1 MQPQKL
7 RSKRILSGRDD
18 LKALEYAL
26 YHSMGYSKEEL
37 EKPLVA
43 VVNSW
48 SEILPGHYH
57 LRTVGEAVKSG
68 IRSGGG
74 TPIEFNTIGLCDG
87 IAQGH
92 IGMKYVL
99 PSREVIAASVEVMVE
114 GHQLDGMVMIC
125 TCDKIVPAML
135 IAAARLDIPT
145 ILVTGGYMQ
154 PGLYKGRR
162 YAIYEVSEAYGA
174 YIAGKIPR
182 QDVDELVKVC
192 CPGPGACPMMGT
204 ANTMCCITE
213 ALGMSLPGNA
223 TIAASDSRLLQ
234 MAKRAGEQIV
244 KLIDNDIRPS
254 KIMSREAFEN
264 VIKVDLAI
272 GGSTNSCLHIPA
284 IAAEL
289 DIGVGLGLFDEL
301 SRKTPQ
307 IVAIKPSS
315 DLFMD
320 DLERAGGV
328 QAVMKE
334 LSPLLNL
341 DVLTV
346 TGLKLKENLERV
358 EVLDREVIRP
368 LDSPFHA
375 EGGIAVLY
383 GNLAPDGSVVKQAA
397 VNLKMLRHTGPA
409 KVYDSEEEAIEAL
422 TGNAIKAG
430 DVVVIR
436 YEGPKGGPG
445 MREQYDFMTLLCGMG
460 LDRSVALVTDGRFS
474 GATRGL
480 AVGHVSPEAA
490 EGGPIAALTASDIVE
505 IDIPNR
511 RLHVKLEG
519 TVIVERMKLW
529 KRPKPSFKKGFMAL
543 YAERAS
549 SASKGAI
556 LAQR

>member
-1 MQPQKL
+1 M
-7 RSKRILSGRDD
+7 
-18 LKALEYAL
+18 KALEYAL
-26 YHSMGYSKEEL
+26 YHSMGYTEEEL

-57 LRTVGEAVKSG
+57 LREIGEAVKAG
-68 IRSGGG
+68 VRAGGG

-114 GHQLDGMVMIC
+114 GHQLDGMVTIC

-145 ILVTGGYMQ
+145 LLVTGGYMR

-174 YIAGKIPR
+174 YMAGKIPR
-182 QDVDELVKVC
+182 KDVDELVKVC

-204 ANTMCCITE
+204 ANTMCCVTE

-223 TIAASDSRLLQ
+223 TVAASDVKLLQ
-234 MAKRAGEQIV
+234 IAKRAGDQIV

-264 VIKVDLAI
+264 SIKVDLAI

-289 DIGVGLGLFDEL
+289 EVEVGLDLFDKL

-315 DLFMD
+315 DRLMD
-320 DLERAGGV
+320 DLENAGGI

-334 LSPLLNL
+334 LAPLLNL
-341 DVLTV
+341 NVLTV
-346 TGLKLKENLERV
+346 TGKKLKENLEKA
-358 EVLDREVIRP
+358 EVSGREVIKP
-368 LDSPFHA
+368 LDAPFHA
-375 EGGIAVLY
+375 EGGIAVLK
-383 GNLAPDGSVVKQAA
+383 GNLAPDGCVVKQAA
-397 VNLKMLRHTGPA
+397 VNLKMLRHIGPA
-409 KVYDSEEEAIEAL
+409 KVYDSEEKAVEAL
-422 TGNAIKAG
+422 TVSAIKTG

-445 MREQYDFMTLLCGMG
+445 MREQYDFMTLLCGIG

-490 EGGPIAALTASDIVE
+490 EGGPIAALMTGDIVE

-511 RLHVKLEG
+511 RLDVKLED
-519 TVIVERMKLW
+519 TIIVRRMKLW
-529 KRPKPSFKKGFMAL
+529 KRPRPSFKKGFMAL

-556 LAQR
+556 LV

>member
-1 MQPQKL
+1 MQTQKL
-7 RSKRILSGRDD
+7 RSKRILAGRED

-26 YHSMGYSKEEL
+26 YHSMGYTQGEL

-57 LRTVGEAVKSG
+57 LRTIGEAVKAG
-68 IRSGGG
+68 VRAGGG

-154 PGLYKGRR
+154 PGVYKGRR

-174 YIAGKIPR
+174 YMAGKIPR
-182 QDVDELVKVC
+182 EDVDELVRVC

-204 ANTMCCITE
+204 ANTMCCVTE

-223 TIAASDSRLLQ
+223 TVAASDARLLQ
-234 MAKRAGEQIV
+234 IAKRAGDQIV
-244 KLIDNDIRPS
+244 KLIDNDVRPS
-254 KIMSREAFEN
+254 RIMSREAFEN
-264 VIKVDLAI
+264 AIKVDLAI

-289 DIGVGLGLFDEL
+289 GIEAGLDLFDEL

-315 DLFMD
+315 DYFMD
-320 DLERAGGV
+320 DLENAGGI

-334 LSPLLNL
+334 LAPLLDL
-341 DVLTV
+341 HVLTV
-346 TGLKLKENLERV
+346 TGMKLKHNLEST
-358 EVLDREVIRP
+358 EVFNREVIKP
-368 LDSPFHA
+368 LNAPVHA
-375 EGGIAVLY
+375 EGGIAILK
-383 GNLAPDGSVVKQAA
+383 GNLAPDGCVVKQAA
-397 VNLKMLRHTGPA
+397 VNLKMLRYTGPA
-409 KVYDSEEEAIEAL
+409 KVYDSEEEAIQAL
-422 TGNAIKAG
+422 TGNTIKEG
-430 DVVVIR
+430 DIVVIR

-460 LDRSVALVTDGRFS
+460 LDLSVALVTDGRFS

-490 EGGPIAALTASDIVE
+490 EGGPIAALMRGDIVE
-505 IDIPNR
+505 IDIPKR
-511 RLHVKLEG
+511 RIDVKVDEK
-519 TVIVERMKLW
+519 IIAERMKLW
-529 KRPKPSFKKGFMAL
+529 KRPRPSIKKGFMAL
-543 YAERAS
+543 YAEKAS

-556 LAQR
+556 LV

>member
-1 MQPQKL
+1 MQTQKL
-7 RSKRILSGRDD
+7 RSKRIMAGRED

-26 YHSMGYSKEEL
+26 YHSMGYTQGEL

-57 LRTVGEAVKSG
+57 LRTIGEAVKAG
-68 IRSGGG
+68 VRAGGG

-174 YIAGKIPR
+174 YMAGKIPR
-182 QDVDELVKVC
+182 EDVDSLVRVC

-204 ANTMCCITE
+204 ANTMCCVTE

-223 TIAASDSRLLQ
+223 TIAASDARLLQ
-234 MAKRAGEQIV
+234 IAKQAGDQIV
-244 KLIDNDIRPS
+244 KLIDNDVRPS
-254 KIMSREAFEN
+254 RIMSREAFEN
-264 VIKVDLAI
+264 AIKVDLAI

-289 DIGVGLGLFDEL
+289 GIEAGLDLFDDL

-315 DLFMD
+315 DYFMD
-320 DLERAGGV
+320 DLENAGGI

-334 LSPLLNL
+334 LAPLLDL

-346 TGLKLKENLERV
+346 TGMKLKQNLESA
-358 EVLDREVIRP
+358 EVFNREVIKP
-368 LDSPFHA
+368 LNAPFHA
-375 EGGIAVLY
+375 EGGIAILK
-383 GNLAPDGSVVKQAA
+383 GNLAPDGCVVKQAA
-397 VNLKMLRHTGPA
+397 VNLKMLRYSGPA
-409 KVYDSEEEAIEAL
+409 KVYDSEEEAIQAL
-422 TGNAIKAG
+422 TGSTIKEG
-430 DVVVIR
+430 DIVVIR

-460 LDRSVALVTDGRFS
+460 LDLSVALVTDGRFS

-490 EGGPIAALTASDIVE
+490 EGGPIAALTTGDIVE
-505 IDIPNR
+505 IDIPKR
-511 RLHVKLEG
+511 RIDVKVDEKIIG
-519 TVIVERMKLW
+519 ERMKLW
-529 KRPKPSFKKGFMAL
+529 KGPTPVIKKGFMAL

-556 LAQR
+556 LV

>member
-1 MQPQKL
+1 MQPHKL
-7 RSKRILSGRDD
+7 RSKRMLAGRED

-26 YHSMGYSKEEL
+26 YHSMGYTQEEL
-37 EKPLVA
+37 GKPLVA

-57 LRTVGEAVKSG
+57 LRGVGEAVKSG
-68 IRSGGG
+68 IRAGGG

-125 TCDKIVPAML
+125 TCDKVVPAML
-135 IAAARLDIPT
+135 IAAARLDIPA

-154 PGLYKGRR
+154 PGLYEGRR

-174 YIAGKIPR
+174 YMAGKIPR
-182 QDVDELVKVC
+182 RDVDELTKVC

-223 TIAASDSRLLQ
+223 TVAASDAKLLQ
-234 MAKRAGEQIV
+234 IAKRAGDQIV

-264 VIKVDLAI
+264 SIKVDLAI

-289 DIGVGLGLFDEL
+289 EVDIGLELFDEL
-301 SRKTPQ
+301 SRETPQ

-315 DLFMD
+315 DQLMD
-320 DLERAGGV
+320 DLEDAGGIQV
-328 QAVMKE
+328 VMKE
-334 LSPLLNL
+334 LTPLLNL

-346 TGLKLKENLERV
+346 TGMKLKENLERA
-358 EVLDREVIRP
+358 EVTSREVIKP
-368 LDSPFHA
+368 LGAPFHA
-375 EGGIAVLY
+375 EGGIAVLK
-383 GNLAPDGSVVKQAA
+383 GNLAPDGCVVKQAA
-397 VNLKMLRHTGPA
+397 VNLKMLRHAGPA
-409 KVYDSEEEAIEAL
+409 KVYDSEEEAVEAL
-422 TGNAIKAG
+422 TGSAIKAR
-430 DVVVIR
+430 DIVVIR

-445 MREQYDFMTLLCGMG
+445 MREQYDFMTLLCGME

-490 EGGPIAALTASDIVE
+490 EGGPIAALMTGDIVE

-511 RLHVKLEG
+511 RLDVKLED
-519 TVIVERMKLW
+519 TIIVERMKLW
-529 KRPKPSFKKGFMAL
+529 KRPRALFKKGFMAL

-556 LAQR
+556 LI

>member
-1 MQPQKL
+1 MQHHKL
-7 RSKRILSGRDD
+7 RSKRILAGRED

-26 YHSMGYSKEEL
+26 YHSMGYTQEEL

-43 VVNSW
+43 VANSW

-57 LRTVGEAVKSG
+57 LRKVGEAVKAG
-68 IRSGGG
+68 VRAGGG

-114 GHQLDGMVMIC
+114 GHQLDGIVMIC

-135 IAAARLDIPT
+135 IAAARLDVPT

-174 YIAGKIPR
+174 YMAGKIPR
-182 QDVDELVKVC
+182 KDVDELVKVC

-204 ANTMCCITE
+204 ANTMCCVTE

-223 TIAASDSRLLQ
+223 TVAASDAKLLQ
-234 MAKRAGEQIV
+234 IAKRAGDQIV

-254 KIMSREAFEN
+254 KIMSREALEN
-264 VIKVDLAI
+264 SIKVDLAI

-289 DIGVGLGLFDEL
+289 EIEVELDLFDQF

-315 DLFMD
+315 DRLMD
-320 DLERAGGV
+320 DLEKAGGI

-334 LSPLLNL
+334 LAPLLNL

-346 TGLKLKENLERV
+346 TGMKLKENLERA
-358 EVLDREVIRP
+358 EVTDHEVIKP

-375 EGGIAVLY
+375 EGGIAVLK

-397 VNLKMLRHTGPA
+397 VNLKMLRYTGPA
-409 KVYDSEEEAIEAL
+409 KVYDSEEKAVEAL
-422 TGNAIKAG
+422 AGRAIKAG

-445 MREQYDFMTLLCGMG
+445 MREQYDIMTLLCGMG
-460 LDRSVALVTDGRFS
+460 LDRSLALVTDGRFS

-490 EGGPIAALTASDIVE
+490 EGGPIAALITGDIVE
-505 IDIPNR
+505 IDIPKR
-511 RLHVKLEG
+511 RLDVKLED
-519 TVIVERMKLW
+519 TVIAERMKLW
-529 KRPKPSFKKGFMAL
+529 KHPRPSFRKGFMAV
-543 YAERAS
+543 YAEKAS
-549 SASKGAI
+549 SASRGAI
-556 LAQR
+556 LA

>member
-1 MQPQKL
+1 MSHHQVADLRQTPILDSPLIFILASESNILSFEVSYLIKNLGGLVMQHHKL
-7 RSKRILSGRDD
+7 RSKQILAGRED

-26 YHSMGYSKEEL
+26 YHSMGYTKDEL

-57 LRTVGEAVKSG
+57 LRGVGEAVKSG
-68 IRSGGG
+68 IRAGGG

-114 GHQLDGMVMIC
+114 GHRLDGMVMIC
-125 TCDKIVPAML
+125 TCDKVVPAML
-135 IAAARLDIPT
+135 IAAARLDIPA
-145 ILVTGGYMQ
+145 ILLTGGYMQ
-154 PGLYKGRR
+154 PGLYKSRR

-174 YIAGKIPR
+174 YMAGKIPR
-182 QDVDELVKVC
+182 KDVDELTKVC

-204 ANTMCCITE
+204 ANTMCCVTE
-213 ALGMSLPGNA
+213 ALGMSLPWNA
-223 TIAASDSRLLQ
+223 TVAASDAKLLQ
-234 MAKRAGEQIV
+234 IAKRAGDQIV

-264 VIKVDLAI
+264 SIKVNLAI

-289 DIGVGLGLFDEL
+289 GINVGLDLFDEL

-315 DLFMD
+315 DYLMD
-320 DLERAGGV
+320 DVENAGGI

-334 LSPLLNL
+334 LAPLLNL
-341 DVLTV
+341 NVFTV
-346 TGLKLKENLERV
+346 TGMKLKENLERV
-358 EVLDREVIRP
+358 EVTSGEVIKP
-368 LDSPFHA
+368 ISAPFHD
-375 EGGIAVLY
+375 EGGIAVLK
-383 GNLAPDGSVVKQAA
+383 GNLAPDGCV
-397 VNLKMLRHTGPA
+397 
-409 KVYDSEEEAIEAL
+409 
-422 TGNAIKAG
+422 
-430 DVVVIR
+430 
-436 YEGPKGGPG
+436 
-445 MREQYDFMTLLCGMG
+445 
-460 LDRSVALVTDGRFS
+460 VTDGRFS

-490 EGGPIAALTASDIVE
+490 EGGPIAALMTDDIVE

-511 RLHVKLEG
+511 RLDVKLDD
-519 TVIVERMKLW
+519 TIIVERMKLW
-529 KRPKPSFKKGFMAL
+529 KRPRPSFKKGFLAL

-556 LAQR
+556 LI

>member
-1 MQPQKL
+1 MQPHKL
-7 RSKRILSGRDD
+7 RSKRMLAGRED

-26 YHSMGYSKEEL
+26 YHSMGYTQEEL
-37 EKPLVA
+37 GKPLVA

-57 LRTVGEAVKSG
+57 LRGVGEAVKSG
-68 IRSGGG
+68 IRAGGG

-125 TCDKIVPAML
+125 TCDKVVPAML
-135 IAAARLDIPT
+135 IAAARLDIPA

-154 PGLYKGRR
+154 PGLYEGRR

-174 YIAGKIPR
+174 YMAGKIPR
-182 QDVDELVKVC
+182 RDVDELTKVC

-223 TIAASDSRLLQ
+223 TVAASDAKLLQ
-234 MAKRAGEQIV
+234 IAKRAGDQIV

-264 VIKVDLAI
+264 SIKVDLAI

-289 DIGVGLGLFDEL
+289 EVDIGLELFDEL
-301 SRKTPQ
+301 SRETPQ

-315 DLFMD
+315 DQLMD
-320 DLERAGGV
+320 DLEDAGGIQV
-328 QAVMKE
+328 VMKE
-334 LSPLLNL
+334 LTPLLNL

-346 TGLKLKENLERV
+346 TGMKLKENLERA
-358 EVLDREVIRP
+358 EVTSREVIKP
-368 LDSPFHA
+368 LGAPFHA
-375 EGGIAVLY
+375 EGGIAVLK
-383 GNLAPDGSVVKQAA
+383 GNLAPDGCVVKQAA
-397 VNLKMLRHTGPA
+397 VNLKMLRHAGPA
-409 KVYDSEEEAIEAL
+409 KVYDSEEEAVEAL
-422 TGNAIKAG
+422 TGSAIKAG
-430 DVVVIR
+430 DIVVIR

-445 MREQYDFMTLLCGMG
+445 MREQYDFMTLLCGME

-490 EGGPIAALTASDIVE
+490 EGGPIAALMTGDIVE

-511 RLHVKLEG
+511 RLDVKLED
-519 TVIVERMKLW
+519 TIIVERMKLW
-529 KRPKPSFKKGFMAL
+529 KRPRALFKKGFMAL

-556 LAQR
+556 LI